1 MFSKRFSKLTSATS
15 ESACGTRPNCVCS
28 VCSPENSHF
37 IEPLAGLGPSP
48 IETLTET
55 VTSMDR
61 VKIVARDDGYLHV
74 EFRSAL
80 LGFVDDVEFVV
91 DGEVTHVRSASRVG
105 YGDHEVNRKR
115 VEEIRQRV
123 NDRTSKGNEA

>member
-1 MFSKRFSKLTSATS
+1 MFSKRFPKLTSIAS

-28 VCSPENSHF
+28 VCSTENSHF
-37 IEPLAGLGPSP
+37 IKPLTGLGPKP

-55 VTSMDR
+55 VESMDR
-61 VKIVARDDGYLHV
+61 VKVIAKDDSYLHV

-80 LGFVDDVEFVV
+80 IGFVDDVEFVV

-115 VEEIRQRV
+115 IEEIRQQV
-123 NDRTSKGNEA
+123 NGPTNKGNAE